1 MFGIQLKRVPSI
13 WIFLVGL
20 VLLSLACQSVIR
32 LLNQDSESLQIAE
45 TAPVDDQTSGEINSI
60 ESEAEAMVA
69 ESEPNSRYDA
79 ISPHQIQK
87 EIVTDLTI
95 LKQGYRQ
102 DEGELAY
109 AFLVHNPNPE
119 LTIADSEYQVIAY
132 DKSGRAVLTDSEH
145 ISFIL
150 PGQSLGITGNL
161 YVEEDVLIDDLEVHV
176 QTGKPHFDQAIPA
189 LEVQAVEYRPG
200 EYYDRVTG
208 LIAGPKSHDIED
220 LRVSAIAY
228 DNAGKIVGA
237 GYSFVSFIKAGT
249 VTGVDVT
256 ITNDGIVDRVELFP
270 RLSFSIIDTEAE
282 DRSKNVWELSLVRTD
297 FIQNN
302 LRVGYGFL
310 LENPSQTH
318 AAEDSEYRMT
328 AFNSAGRV
336 ILVDEGY
343 VDRLMPG
350 QTFGFGSTFFVEERE
365 EVDSIELQLKT
376 RSFRRSE
383 LFPEL
388 EFDRVKIEGDEYSRI
403 VSGEIMNRHEQ
414 DFEDIR
420 VSAIVFD
427 ANDQIIGGGF
437 NWLDII
443 PAGES
448 STVDI
453 WVTSVGEPVSAQ
465 LYTTIG
471 DQMEIE

>member
-1 MFGIQLKRVPSI
+1 
-13 WIFLVGL
+13 
-20 VLLSLACQSVIR
+20 
-32 LLNQDSESLQIAE
+32 
-45 TAPVDDQTSGEINSI
+45 
-60 ESEAEAMVA
+60 
-69 ESEPNSRYDA
+69 
-79 ISPHQIQK
+79 
-87 EIVTDLTI
+87 
-95 LKQGYRQ
+95 
-102 DEGELAY
+102 
-109 AFLVHNPNPE
+109 
-119 LTIADSEYQVIAY
+119 
-132 DKSGRAVLTDSEH
+132 
-145 ISFIL
+145 
-150 PGQSLGITGNL
+150 
-161 YVEEDVLIDDLEVHV
+161 
-176 QTGKPHFDQAIPA
+176 
-189 LEVQAVEYRPG
+189 
-200 EYYDRVTG
+200 
-208 LIAGPKSHDIED
+208 
-220 LRVSAIAY
+220 
-228 DNAGKIVGA
+228 
-237 GYSFVSFIKAGT
+237 
-249 VTGVDVT
+249 
-256 ITNDGIVDRVELFP
+256 
-270 RLSFSIIDTEAE
+270 
-282 DRSKNVWELSLVRTD
+282 
-297 FIQNN
+297 
-302 LRVGYGFL
+302 
-310 LENPSQTH
+310 
-318 AAEDSEYRMT
+318 
-328 AFNSAGRV
+328 V

-427 ANDQIIGGGF
+427 ANDQIVGGGF